1 MVSGLAK
8 IVSPFDFH
16 GLTMFRFIYLYQIDA
31 SESVSVSGVI
41 TQGRREAAQWVTSFK
56 VRVSSDLK
64 NWVWVECGRVFN
76 GNSDYSTKI
85 FTLFDRPVKARYIRI
100 YPESW

>member
-1 MVSGLAK
+1 MAWSLEF
-8 IVSPFDFH
+8 SDLF
-16 GLTMFRFIYLYQIDA
+16 QIDA

-64 NWVWVECGRVFN
+64 NWVWVECGRVFD